1 MSLAH
6 IGVIDGKEEQMYY
19 PGDNITRSEFI
30 KILIKATGINT
41 DDAVSY
47 FSDIPKDSWSYPTI
61 STACVLGIVN
71 GYEDGR
77 FGGIDNITKQDAAVM
92 LYRAAKILGLDIIQ
106 KDKHVSFL
114 DYKDVSAYAKEAV
127 TTLAKAEIVSGEENE
142 FFKPQ
147 KLLNRAEAA
156 VWIWNMIRGGI

>member
-1 MSLAH
+1 M
-6 IGVIDGKEEQMYY
+6 
-19 PGDNITRSEFI
+19 
-30 KILIKATGINT
+30 
-41 DDAVSY
+41 
-47 FSDIPKDSWSYPTI
+47 
-61 STACVLGIVN
+61 N